1 MLGNDRINTMK
12 KKSCNMEERK
22 NEIKG
27 GQGLGNDSR
36 IVMGGAMGKVGLVC
50 LFWFLS
56 LGASGQSVV
65 TGMVADSTGEGIVG
79 AAVVVMD
86 AVDTTSIAWEYSQ
99 EDGRFRVQ
107 YHRQEGKEVLLFVQA
122 YGYRSCYLPLAGEEV
137 EDVGKL
143 TLGGWHV
150 GLGEVAVQGEMPIRY
165 KFVRGRDEFQIPQ
178 HVGEQAFDVNGVLR
192 QIPGLEVKGESVSIV
207 GRGSPKFTINGM
219 EPRPGELEQLSP
231 RDIEKVY
238 IDRMPSS
245 RYGKEVKGV
254 IDIVTRKRLKDGL
267 NMRLYNNFWYKS
279 EPSDNANVTVNQQA
293 GRWTNYLN
301 YGYNY
306 TRSRQDDRYAY
317 VLHLEDEDFER
328 IYTQQPLYVSRNHR
342 LTLSPKFVVDE
353 KSFVEWSMPLRWRSP
368 CTRSLRSSSP
378 SLTPNEDAF
387 LLIDSTEMKIS
398 PRSFSSP
405 SSNGKVSPSL
415 IAKERISV
423 GSSFS
428 LKSLLSTLISSS
440 EMK

>member
-178 HVGEQAFDVNGVLR
+178 HVGEQAFEAL
-192 QIPGLEVKGESVSIV
+192 
-207 GRGSPKFTINGM
+207 
-219 EPRPGELEQLSP
+219 
-231 RDIEKVY
+231 
-238 IDRMPSS
+238 
-245 RYGKEVKGV
+245 
-254 IDIVTRKRLKDGL
+254 TRRTG
-267 NMRLYNNFWYKS
+267 
-279 EPSDNANVTVNQQA
+279 
-293 GRWTNYLN
+293 G
-301 YGYNY
+301 
-306 TRSRQDDRYAY
+306 
-317 VLHLEDEDFER
+317 
-328 IYTQQPLYVSRNHR
+328 
-342 LTLSPKFVVDE
+342 
-353 KSFVEWSMPLRWRSP
+353 
-368 CTRSLRSSSP
+368 
-378 SLTPNEDAF
+378 
-387 LLIDSTEMKIS
+387 
-398 PRSFSSP
+398 
-405 SSNGKVSPSL
+405 SNGFPV
-415 IAKERISV
+415 
-423 GSSFS
+423 
-428 LKSLLSTLISSS
+428 
-440 EMK
+440 

>member
-1 MLGNDRINTMK
+1 
-12 KKSCNMEERK
+12 
-22 NEIKG
+22 
-27 GQGLGNDSR
+27 
-36 IVMGGAMGKVGLVC
+36 MGGAMGKVGLVC

-86 AVDTTSIAWEYSQ
+86 AADTTSIAWEYSQ
-99 EDGRFRVQ
+99 EDGRFWVQ
-107 YHRQEGKEVLLFVQA
+107 YHCQEGKEVLLCVQA
-122 YGYRSCYLPLAGEEV
+122 YGYRSCYLPLAGKEV

-178 HVGEQAFDVNGVLR
+178 HVEEQAFDVNGVLR

-238 IDRMPSS
+238 IDRTPSS

-267 NMRLYNNFWYKS
+267 NMKLFSLYLFRFSPLHRFIQNHAVGCVFCRERVAPILHAEHY
-279 EPSDNANVTVNQQA
+279 E
-293 GRWTNYLN
+293 
-301 YGYNY
+301 
-306 TRSRQDDRYAY
+306 RSCPVVAHATFSAWGHTYYATFFNREHLS
-317 VLHLEDEDFER
+317 VHLE
-328 IYTQQPLYVSRNHR
+328 
-342 LTLSPKFVVDE
+342 LTLSRKEEIKFFMVLVCMKE
-353 KSFVEWSMPLRWRSP
+353 SRFCSRLEHLEGELTARCLKCRASEHLSRNLHFGRKLYHIVTQFTQFANAYCVEVFGCCHILNCFHFCNFFIR
-368 CTRSLRSSSP
+368 
-378 SLTPNEDAF
+378 F
-387 LLIDSTEMKIS
+387 II
-398 PRSFSSP
+398 
-405 SSNGKVSPSL
+405 
-415 IAKERISV
+415 
-423 GSSFS
+423 
-428 LKSLLSTLISSS
+428 
-440 EMK
+440 